1 MGYYLRK
8 NVNTFTVRLN
18 LKERS
23 GLKEATHHVNTF
35 ITLQKGLRLHVI

>member
-23 GLKEATHHVNTF
+23 GLKEAF
-35 ITLQKGLRLHVI
+35 KRIKIKVIRCTMVLKIK